1 MRLVR
6 RSSAVLFIGS
16 LALAIYACET
26 SRRIGGVQPDTQ
38 SPTIDLSNTAGDTQ
52 DIAGGLQ
59 FHVQANDNLGLKTID
74 LTFSGGLIGQL
85 DTLFT
90 TEVKNYNVSHTL
102 AFSGSSGAGGL
113 IQIVG
118 RAVDGNGNFAED
130 TIYIYLQ
137 NIQALRVRLV
147 LPSPGALAS
156 TGKGIPVDIIAV
168 QAGGIA
174 KIGYLVSPSTA
185 VTNPTT
191 PPTDSI
197 LYATPYADSV
207 EYGDTLIVVPSTGTF
222 NIIGFAEDSAG
233 RRGFSSVVT
242 VTIQSVATD
251 NTPPIVA
258 HRVASRVEVDDT
270 IHIRAQDPS
279 AISWIGFRVDTNG
292 VLMKFD
298 TINVSAGN
306 LSDVTRHA
314 SLGLQGLQPLPRYIS
329 VRGYACDLAVARN
342 CSYTNST
349 TLIPS
354 APVQSVTTRGAKT
367 FVPSTYQVP
376 MAPQGLI
383 DTIVVV
389 AGVTSPLPFGGSIAD
404 AIFNGNDS
412 SLYLT
417 NPKLSRVEIFQVAN
431 TAFVAAGI
439 PTAGPVPWGI
449 ALWPHDTLGNYDDT
463 IVVANAG
470 GVELSIIDVRP
481 GVRRLAWRHDL
492 PDYLIETY
500 KILTSPIREQ
510 ILLYD
515 VSDRPQYVATV
526 CRVITGSSLCAKDS
540 VFAIYSTTPTQSSTS
555 PFAGRA
561 TLRMEKL
568 RNPAEFGNNPDSLY
582 GHLFWELAGD
592 STLTTLGQD
601 TLRIEIRRG
610 RPYNQQ
616 KVILS
621 ACLGVIVNI
630 GAFGLGD
637 STYVRNSGNFTHA
650 ILGEGGNITTRF
662 ARAAGYTAKANLVHG
677 VASKCATDPTKIDPT
692 PLFITSDSGDNDRDV
707 GMLPAIDVSDFIS
720 NTGVTVHS
728 VATNFN
734 GGTNMVRAD
743 SIYFLDEG
751 LKVKGTVPAPLG
763 AFGMDMNYNHNFLAG
778 SPGTP
783 PFGGSG
789 NPNDRI
795 AFSARPDGN
804 VDVWDTFFFNQLGT
818 IVVRDPIIGP
828 LRVARNR
835 ANTRQWLFGVTA
847 AGLVMIE
854 LPVITNPN
862 PSHPMWGPPLPFK

>member
-6 RSSAVLFIGS
+6 RSSAVLYIGA

-38 SPTIDLSNTAGDTQ
+38 SPTIDLTNTAGDTQ
-52 DIAGGLQ
+52 DIAGGLR
-59 FHVQANDNLGLKTID
+59 FNVQANDNLGLKTID

-90 TEVKNYNVSHTL
+90 AEVKNYNVGHTL
-102 AFSGSSGAGGL
+102 AFGASSGAGGL

-130 TIYIYLQ
+130 TIFIFLS
-137 NIQALRVRLV
+137 NVQALRVRLV

-174 KIGYLVSPSTA
+174 KIGYLVSPANA
-185 VTNPTT
+185 VTNPTA

-197 LYATPYADSV
+197 VYTSPYADSV
-207 EYGDTLIVVPSTGTF
+207 EYVDTLVVVPSSGTF

-251 NTPPIVA
+251 NTPPTVA

-270 IHIRAQDPS
+270 IHVRAQDPS
-279 AISWIGFRVDTNG
+279 AIAWIGFEVDTNG
-292 VLMKFD
+292 VRMKFD
-298 TINVSAGN
+298 TVNVAAGN
-306 LSDVTRHA
+306 LSDITRHF
-314 SLGLQGLQPLPRYIS
+314 SLGLQGLNPLPRYIA
-329 VRGYACDLAVARN
+329 VKGYACDAAVARN
-342 CSYTNST
+342 CSFTNST

-354 APVQSVTTRGAKT
+354 APVQSGATRGSKT
-367 FVPSTYQVP
+367 TGSQVP
-376 MAPQGLI
+376 MAPQALI

-389 AGVTSPLPFGGSIAD
+389 AGITRALPFGGRIAD

-417 NPKLSRVEIFQVAN
+417 NPTLSRVEIFQVAN
-431 TAFVAAGI
+431 TSFVNNGI
-439 PTAGPVPWGI
+439 PTGGPVPWGI
-449 ALWPHDTLGNYDDT
+449 ALWPRDTLGNYGDSV
-463 IVVANAG
+463 VVANSG
-470 GVELSIIDVRP
+470 GLELSIIDVRP
-481 GVRRLAWRHDL
+481 GVRRLVWRQDL
-492 PDYLIETY
+492 PDYLVETY
-500 KILTSPIREQ
+500 KVLLSPLREQ
-510 ILLYD
+510 IILYD
-515 VSDRPQYVATV
+515 LSDRPQYVGTV
-526 CRVITGSSLCAKDS
+526 CRVVTGTPNCHADS
-540 VFAIYSTTPTQSSTS
+540 IFAIYSTTPTISQPA
-555 PFAGRA
+555 PFAGKA

-568 RNPAEFGNNPDSLY
+568 INTSDTTQLFG
-582 GHLFWELAGD
+582 HFFWELAGD
-592 STLTTLGQD
+592 TTLVDDGRD
-601 TLRIEIRRG
+601 TLRIAIRRG

-616 KVILS
+616 KVILT
-621 ACLGVIVNI
+621 ACAGVTVDLA
-630 GAFGLGD
+630 AFGLGD
-637 STYVRNSGNFTHA
+637 TTYVRNSGNFTHA
-650 ILGEGGNITTRF
+650 IMGEGGNVGSQF
-662 ARAAGYTAKANLVHG
+662 ARVIGYTTKARLTHNNPMAVPCVTG
-677 VASKCATDPTKIDPT
+677 GDTTIGI
-692 PLFITSDSGDNDRDV
+692 FTSDSGENHLDQ
-707 GMLPAIDVSDFIS
+707 GMTPAVDVSDFIS
-720 NTGVTVHS
+720 NTGVNIHS

-734 GGTNMVRAD
+734 GGTNLVRAD

-751 LKVKGTVPAPLG
+751 MKVKGTVPAPTG

-783 PFGGSG
+783 TFGGSG
-789 NPNDRI
+789 NVNDRI
-795 AFSARPDGN
+795 AFSARADGN
-804 VDVWDTFFFNQLGT
+804 IDVWDTFFYNQIGT

-835 ANTRQWLFGVTA
+835 ANTRQWLFGVTT
-847 AGLVMIE
+847 AGLVLIE

-862 PSHPMWGPPLPFK
+862 PSKPMWGPPLPIR

>member
-6 RSSAVLFIGS
+6 RSTAVLYIGS

-38 SPTIDLSNTAGDTQ
+38 SPTLTLSNAAGDTQ
-52 DIAGGLQ
+52 DIAGGLR
-59 FHVQANDNLGLKTID
+59 FNVQANDNLGLKLVD
-74 LTFSGGLIGQL
+74 LTFSGGFIGQL
-85 DTLFT
+85 DTTFT
-90 TEVKNYNVSHTL
+90 TTVKSYNVGHTL
-102 AFSGSSGAGGL
+102 NFGASSGAGGL

-130 TIYIYLQ
+130 TLFIYLS
-137 NIQALRVRLV
+137 NVQALRVRLV

-168 QAGGIA
+168 QTGGIA
-174 KIGYLVSPSTA
+174 KIGYLVSPANA
-185 VTNPTT
+185 VINPTT

-197 LYATPYADSV
+197 VYAGPYADSV
-207 EYGDTLIVVPSTGTF
+207 EYVDTLVVVPSSGTF

-270 IHIRAQDPS
+270 IHVRAQDPS
-279 AISWIGFRVDTNG
+279 AISWIGFEVDTNG
-292 VLMKFD
+292 IRMKFD
-298 TINVSAGN
+298 TVNVSAGN
-306 LSDVTRHA
+306 LSDVTRNF
-314 SLGLQGLQPLPRYIS
+314 SLGLQGLQPLPRYIE

-342 CSYTNST
+342 CSFTNST
-349 TLIPS
+349 TLVPS
-354 APVQSVTTRGAKT
+354 APVRSGSVSRGSKT
-367 FVPSTYQVP
+367 IVPGYQVP

-389 AGVTSPLPFGGSIAD
+389 AGITSPLPFGGRIAD
-404 AIFNGNDS
+404 AIFNANDS

-417 NPKLSRVEIFQVAN
+417 NPSLSRVEIFQVAN
-431 TAFVAAGI
+431 TAFVASGI
-439 PTAGPVPWGI
+439 PTGGPVPWGI
-449 ALWPHDTLGNYDDT
+449 ALWPRDTLGNYGDT
-463 IVVANAG
+463 IVVANSG

-481 GVRRLAWRHDL
+481 GVRRLMWRQDL

-500 KILTSPIREQ
+500 KVLVAPLREQ
-510 ILLYD
+510 IILYD
-515 VSDRPQYVATV
+515 LSDRPQYVGTV
-526 CRVITGSSLCAKDS
+526 CRVISGTPNCSQDS
-540 VFAIYSTTPTQSSTS
+540 IFAIYSTTPTNSQPA
-555 PFAGRA
+555 PFTGKA

-568 RNPAEFGNNPDSLY
+568 INTTDTTQLF

-592 STLTTLGQD
+592 STLVDDGRD
-601 TLRIEIRRG
+601 TLRIAIRRG
-610 RPYNQQ
+610 RPYNQT
-616 KVILS
+616 KVILT
-621 ACLGVIVNI
+621 ACAGVTINLA
-630 GAFGLGD
+630 AFGLGD

-650 ILGEGGNITTRF
+650 IMGEGGNVASQF
-662 ARAAGYTAKANLVHG
+662 ARVIGYTTKARLIANNPMPAQCITGGSFASG
-677 VASKCATDPTKIDPT
+677 VFTA
-692 PLFITSDSGDNDRDV
+692 DSGENHLDL
-707 GMLPAIDVSDFIS
+707 GMTPAVDVSDFIS
-720 NTGVTVHS
+720 NTGVRLHS

-734 GGTNMVRAD
+734 GATNLVRAD

-751 LKVKGTVPAPLG
+751 LKLKGTAPAPLG

-778 SPGTP
+778 SAGTP
-783 PFGGSG
+783 TFGGTG

-795 AFSARPDGN
+795 AFSARADGN
-804 VDVWDTFFFNQLGT
+804 IDVWDTFFFGQIGT
-818 IVVRDPIIGP
+818 IVVRDPITGP

-847 AGLVMIE
+847 NGVVMIE

-862 PSHPMWGPPLPFK
+862 PSHPMWGPPLPIK